1 MRICGK
7 FLLSAIVLILSLG
20 LFKVLRAEPSSPIQ
34 LDPERV
40 SWIQLLYKIKSFSAD
55 VVTHIQLESLPAAAV
70 EAALIQSSQG
80 TPIEVIPPESKRI
93 TVNYDVDY
101 ILKPP
106 VQTINQ
112 VWFNP
117 KDAAALGRLRLRRGN
132 NDFKNVYRFTEQGV
146 FRHHLEPKSQQ
157 EAPEQPEQ
165 WSDVK
170 DSFYSY
176 DLDQLGCRNATE
188 RLVLIYIASASALS
202 DSMEPQSFCAFGRR
216 QLFNVR
222 LIPQG
227 LHTLEVDYIEKT
239 PQGEA
244 RRLKEV
250 EALKI
255 AIEPRPLPSDLDE
268 VEEFSFLG
276 FQEDIAIYVDSVSGL
291 PLQISGKIA
300 VVGQATIKL
309 HEAWFR

>member
-7 FLLSAIVLILSLG
+7 FLLSAIVLISFLG
-20 LFKVLRAEPSSPIQ
+20 LFEILRAEHSSPIQ

-40 SWIQLLYKIKSFSAD
+40 SWIQLLYKIESFSAD
-55 VVTHIQLESLPAAAV
+55 VVTQVRLESLPAAEV
-70 EAALIQSSQG
+70 EAALIPSSQG
-80 TPIEVIPPESKRI
+80 TPIEVIPPKAWRM
-93 TVNYDVDY
+93 TVNYDVNY
-101 ILKPP
+101 ILQPP

-132 NDFKNVYRFTEQGV
+132 NDFKNVYRFTKQGV
-146 FRHHLEPKSQQ
+146 FRHHLEPQNQQ
-157 EAPEQPEQ
+157 EASEQPEQ

-188 RLVLIYIASASALS
+188 RLVLIYIASAGALS

-216 QLFNVR
+216 QLFDVR

-227 LHTLEVDYIEKT
+227 LHTLQVDYIERT

-244 RRLKEV
+244 RRQKKV

-255 AIEPRPLPSDLDE
+255 AIEPRPLPSDLGD
-268 VEEFSFLG
+268 VEDFSFLG